1 MNDEVE
7 LAIVKTRLDAMD
19 KKLDEI
25 VQKLDVAFVT
35 KEVFDERNKLV
46 DNRLDNLEKSKAPW
60 WTWATT
66 VGLVLSLAWSFLQP
80 MVQHLLSK

>member
-1 MNDEVE
+1 MNDEVKVAVLE
-7 LAIVKTRLDAMD
+7 TRLDAMD

-25 VQKLDVAFVT
+25 VQKLDTNFVT
-35 KEVFDERNKLV
+35 QAVWDERNKLV
-46 DNRLDNLEKSKAPW
+46 DSRLENLEKSKAPW